1 MAYKMT
7 QKSYTAKPQD
17 IDRKWYVVDAEG
29 ISLGRLSSQIAKILQ
44 GKNKPTYTPHIDTG
58 DFVIVVNADK
68 INLSGNKLTQK
79 VYYRHT
85 NYPGGIKETLAKD
98 MLEKHP
104 ERVIKHAVKGMLPKS
119 ILGKQ
124 MLSKLKIYAGP
135 AHPHDAQKPEKITL
149 VK

>member
-29 ISLGRLSSQIAKILQ
+29 ISLGRLSSQIARILQ

-58 DFVIVVNADK
+58 DFIIVVNADK
-68 INLSGNKLTQK
+68 VNLSGNKLTQK

-85 NYPGGIKETLAKD
+85 NYPGGLKETLAKD